1 MNKNTEKEN
10 EREKERENQNLSN
23 EIYIK
28 CINIQGLTKQK
39 YLEIEREIDNKTIM
53 CLVETQEKFE
63 KIIERDNLEKHV
75 SRRKMED
82 KKGGGIMILKKKD
95 NNIKIEKIK
104 NEHPDILATQC
115 QTGNL
120 EFVLMVTYISCNPKE
135 NLKIYE
141 EIDKILK
148 KKY

>member
-1 MNKNTEKEN
+1 MNKNIEKEI
-10 EREKERENQNLSN
+10 EREKQRENKNLSN

-39 YLEIEREIDNKTIM
+39 YLEIEKEIDNKTIM

-95 NNIKIEKIK
+95 NNIKI
-104 NEHPDILATQC
+104 
-115 QTGNL
+115 
-120 EFVLMVTYISCNPKE
+120 
-135 NLKIYE
+135 
-141 EIDKILK
+141 
-148 KKY
+148 